1 MSKFGPLNR
10 FGLWVARTWGNAEK
24 SSAEVGKNYTMISLF
39 SRLNFLKS
47 PRFLQYLSRNLDRNT
62 AEASATRLNITDN
75 SLLLYYSP
83 SIGKHMPRIRLW
95 DFFVPAVVLLR
106 TETMIPKIIMGAGM
120 FMYQPLV
127 VSAGRLFVVRM
138 DLIPHMEA
146 VLVHKVGLFG
156 FSRVE
161 LVPVKNLV
169 KILPE
174 HSQYDFYFKCLGA
187 VDLLFKDTQTG
198 LEYAFE
204 KNGVW
209 LDENLKHSLIV

>member
-39 SRLNFLKS
+39 SRVNYLKS
-47 PRFLQYLSRNLDRNT
+47 PKFLQFLSRKLDRHT
-62 AEASATRLNITDN
+62 TEASAKRLSITDN
-75 SLLLYYSP
+75 SSLLYYSP
-83 SIGKHMPRIRLW
+83 SIAKYMPRTRLW
-95 DFFVPAVVLLR
+95 EFIVPAVVIFR
-106 TETMIPKIIMGAGM
+106 SETMIPKIIMGLGM
-120 FMYQPLV
+120 FFYQPLA

-138 DLIPHMEA
+138 DLIPHMEV
-146 VLVHKVGLFG
+146 VLIHKVGLFG

-161 LVPVKNLV
+161 LVPVRNLV

-174 HSQYDFYFKCLGA
+174 HSQYDYYFKFLGGA
-187 VDLLFKDTQTG
+187 DLLFRDTQTG